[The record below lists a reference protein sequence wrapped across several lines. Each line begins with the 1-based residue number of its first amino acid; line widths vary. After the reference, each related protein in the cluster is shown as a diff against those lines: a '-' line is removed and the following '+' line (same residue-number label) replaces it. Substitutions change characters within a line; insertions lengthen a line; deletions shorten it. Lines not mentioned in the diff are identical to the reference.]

1 MATVCPVL
9 SVCSRLFLLEEA
21 ISEEELFLFL
31 CVPDK
36 LINEQTF
43 EPESSG
49 RCTINGF
56 SITTPLG

>member
-1 MATVCPVL
+1 MARVWPVL
-9 SVCSRLFLLEEA
+9 SLCPRLFLLEEV
-21 ISEEELFLFL
+21 IPEEELFLFL

-49 RCTINGF
+49 RCTING
-56 SITTPLG
+56 SLINIS